1 MQVTIILDNLRSVHN
16 VGSIFRTANALSVDE
31 IILCGTTPTPLDR
44 YGNKRGDFAKVA
56 LGAEETIAWKYEEH
70 TKSVVHD
77 LQSKGY
83 YVIALEQDVSS
94 IDYKK
99 ITVENKEHIAF
110 VFGAE
115 VDGVSKEVCDM
126 CDVIAEI
133 PMRGSKESLNVSIS
147 GAVLLFRVLDK

>member
-31 IILCGTTPTPLDR
+31 IILCGTTPTPLDK
-44 YGNKRGDFAKVA
+44 YGNTRSDFAKVA
-56 LGAEETIAWKYEEH
+56 LTAENTLPWRYEEN
-70 TKSVVHD
+70 TRDAVQALVD
-77 LQSKGY
+77 KGY
-83 YVIALEQDVSS
+83 YVIALEQDTRS

-99 ITVENKEHIAF
+99 IKTEGKENIAF

-115 VDGVSKEVCDM
+115 VDGVAQEICDISH
-126 CDVIAEI
+126 VIAEI
-133 PMRGSKESLNVSIS
+133 PMKGTKESLNVSVA